1 MAGKLWRLSAMD
13 RARRN
18 HSWST
23 VAVAANLST
32 SAFADLGVAEDLT
45 ALLNDQGITAP
56 FPIQTLA
63 LPDAFAGRDLCGQAK
78 TGSGKTL
85 AFGLPLVEHLHTAQP
100 KQPLALVLV
109 PTRELCL
116 QVAEALE
123 PFAKRRGFSV
133 TAVYGGASMTTQ
145 VDALRKGTE
154 VVVATPGRLIDLT
167 DRKEVSLRAVETV
180 VIDEADEMADLGFL
194 PQVHYLL
201 RQLEVDRQ
209 TMLFSATLDGRVSQ
223 LVNLYMKYPVTH
235 RVESDTITVDT
246 SRHRF
251 LEVHRMD
258 KAKVAARI
266 AQSSDRVLVF
276 VRTKR
281 WCDQVAGDLTD
292 LGVHTRAIHGDLPQK
307 KRERALADF
316 AAGKLRVLVATNVA
330 ARGLDID
337 GVDVVL
343 HYDPP
348 ENSRTYLHRSGR
360 TARAGED
367 GLVITFVEWDQ
378 LTVMRNIM
386 NEAGL
391 NEPIVKM
398 FSNDDRLD
406 DLAAWETPEDLIP
419 EAHKRVV
426 RRSAKGRRRRSLL

>member
-1 MAGKLWRLSAMD
+1 
-13 RARRN
+13 
-18 HSWST
+18 
-23 VAVAANLST
+23 
-32 SAFADLGVAEDLT
+32 
-45 ALLNDQGITAP
+45 
-56 FPIQTLA
+56 
-63 LPDAFAGRDLCGQAK
+63 
-78 TGSGKTL
+78 
-85 AFGLPLVEHLHTAQP
+85 
-100 KQPLALVLV
+100 
-109 PTRELCL
+109 
-116 QVAEALE
+116 
-123 PFAKRRGFSV
+123 
-133 TAVYGGASMTTQ
+133 
-145 VDALRKGTE
+145 
-154 VVVATPGRLIDLT
+154 
-167 DRKEVSLRAVETV
+167 
-180 VIDEADEMADLGFL
+180 
-194 PQVHYLL
+194 
-201 RQLEVDRQ
+201 
-209 TMLFSATLDGRVSQ
+209 
-223 LVNLYMKYPVTH
+223 
-235 RVESDTITVDT
+235 
-246 SRHRF
+246 
-251 LEVHRMD
+251 MD